1 MFRHNSGLIL
11 SGILLA
17 AVVSSPAQKLQP
29 KSIQFVGDPEY
40 SNAELMKAA
49 GLTLGDSL
57 SAADI
62 NQAAQKLMDTGVLA
76 SLAYKFDGQTLT
88 FQISPAPLFPARLE
102 NLPLTPGPDLDAKLR
117 AALPLYHGQ
126 IPAEGALLTGMCT
139 ALQQK
144 LSATGISATV
154 SATPFSDPTLHKIT
168 AMSFTVNS
176 PSILIGDIQVQGA
189 GSLPEQARALLSQLV
204 GSPYDREGS
213 AQAIQTDL
221 ARIYRDEGY
230 LAAAVHVDQVS
241 NFAISPAAVRIP
253 FRARVETG
261 QMYKVTAIQLAH
273 GLLVTQ
279 ADFDKQANTHPGDP
293 ANAVHIRE
301 NWHFI
306 ERQYHNHGYMKAA
319 INVTPTLDAAQNT
332 VSYQVN
338 VVPGPIY
345 TMGTLTIQNV
355 SDELRGQILSAWHM
369 QPGTVFN
376 EGAILGFFATHD
388 VNPRLERVFATVN
401 VKYVLN
407 FHDDTHTVD
416 VALRLER
423 KS

>member
-17 AVVSSPAQKLQP
+17 AVASSPAQNLQLQ
-29 KSIQFVGDPEY
+29 SIQFVGDPEY
-40 SNAELMKAA
+40 SSAELMKAA
-49 GLTLGDSL
+49 GLTPGEGL
-57 SAADI
+57 SAAEI
-62 NQAAQKLMDTGVLA
+62 KQAAQKLMDTGVLA
-76 SLAYKFDGQTLT
+76 GLAYKFDGQTLT
-88 FQISPAPLFPARLE
+88 FQITPAPLFPARLE

-126 IPAEGALLTGMCT
+126 IPADGALLTGVCT
-139 ALQQK
+139 ALQQQ
-144 LSATGISATV
+144 LSAAGISATV
-154 SATPFSDPTLHKIT
+154 SAVPFSDPALHKIT
-168 AMSFTVNS
+168 AMSFTVTS
-176 PSILIGDIQVQGA
+176 PSILIGDIQIQGVD
-189 GSLPEQARALLSQLV
+189 SLPEQARAVLSQVV

-213 AQAIQTDL
+213 AQAIQSDL
-221 ARIYRDEGY
+221 ARIFRDEGY
-230 LAAAVHVDQVS
+230 LAAAVHVDQS
-241 NFAISPAAVRIP
+241 NSFAISPAAVRIP
-253 FRARVETG
+253 FRARVDTG
-261 QMYKVTAIQLAH
+261 KMYKVTAIRLAP

-306 ERQYHNHGYMKAA
+306 ERQYHNHGYMKATV
-319 INVTPTLDAAQNT
+319 NVTPTLDAAQNT

-345 TMGTLTIQNV
+345 TMGTLTVQNV
-355 SDELRGQILSAWHM
+355 SDELRNEMLSAWHM
-369 QPGTVFN
+369 QPGAVFN
-376 EGAILGFFATHD
+376 EGAILGFFATHG
-388 VNPRLERVFATVN
+388 VNTRLERVFATVN

-407 FHDDTHTVD
+407 LHDDTHTVD